1 MAQLRFPPV
10 RSLPELR
17 YVRAPEPLD
26 FPEEAL
32 MPESKTHLV
41 LRTFLFRL
49 LRFALGPAHR
59 VGSEQFLYWNAAD
72 TTVSLAPDAMV
83 RLNVPDARFKTWKTW
98 EEGGV
103 PDLAVE
109 VVSDSDRRGW
119 SEKLADYRAIG
130 VKELVRFDPAAPEGK
145 RLRVWDRVRE
155 DLVERL
161 IGEDRTPCLTLGL
174 NWVVCPVEDEPV
186 GLRLIDDDGRLLE
199 VPEEAEARGRAEEA
213 RGRAEEARARQAAEA
228 RVRELEE
235 QLRRA
240 QGGVK

>member
-1 MAQLRFPPV
+1 MAQLHFPRPLQ
-10 RSLPELR
+10 LPELR
-17 YVRAPEPLD
+17 YVRAPEPLE
-26 FPEEAL
+26 FPEQEL

-59 VGSEQFLYWNAAD
+59 VGSDQFLYWNAAD
-72 TTVSLAPDAMV
+72 PTVSLAPDAMV
-83 RLNVPDARFKTWKTW
+83 RLNVPDAAFKTWKTW

-109 VVSDSDRRGW
+109 VVSDSDRRTW
-119 SEKLADYRAIG
+119 SEKFPDYRALG
-130 VKELVRFDPAAPEGK
+130 VKELVRFDPAAPAGK

-174 NWVVCPVEDEPV
+174 QWIVCPVEDEPV
-186 GLRLIDDDGRLLE
+186 GLRLVDDQGRMLE
-199 VPEEAEARGRAEEA
+199 VPEEAAEARAES
-213 RGRAEEARARQAAEA
+213 EARAREAEMKAREAAEA

-235 QLRRA
+235 QLRRVN
-240 QGGVK
+240 GG